1 MIFIANICVFQ
12 ASEHENEKKRYQ
24 STRSNESNDRNLWI
38 ENVCNPMADIH
49 HVGMTNLLIQATS
62 PNRDNRWRLNRC
74 NNSQLCSYKRSSLT
88 PCWPEGGNSLMPTM
102 RTIGKSWRQ
111 ERRKTQIA
119 QSVPDQWNKKNRE
132 ASPPLDFGRS
142 TSSSKV
148 QRLRYQLFGELP
160 VSCRCLF
167 RITRRFYCTFYYRS
181 SSSKSH
187 QISRRLWR
195 TLCLRPIASEFIR
208 EQSHFIAI
216 YHE

>member
-1 MIFIANICVFQ
+1 
-12 ASEHENEKKRYQ
+12 
-24 STRSNESNDRNLWI
+24 
-38 ENVCNPMADIH
+38 
-49 HVGMTNLLIQATS
+49 
-62 PNRDNRWRLNRC
+62 
-74 NNSQLCSYKRSSLT
+74 
-88 PCWPEGGNSLMPTM
+88 MPTM

-195 TLCLRPIASEFIR
+195 TLCLVALVVFGNFVCHFVEVRLVSPASFSFSR
-208 EQSHFIAI
+208 
-216 YHE
+216 